1 MAAIP
6 GVLCAAHTRL
16 VMNVDA
22 DLAALRSF
30 LTANGVDGYLIDD
43 DAADADQRYVSG
55 FTAPDPYQTLVTR
68 DGVSLLVSGLEYGR
82 ATAEA
87 TADSVTRR
95 AAYDYQQLVAEHG
108 QYEGTIRTIAAF
120 LADHD
125 VDSIAVPRTF
135 PTGTA
140 DGLREHGLAVT
151 VEPDG
156 IVTDIRATKT
166 DWELEQVRA
175 SQRANEAAMAR
186 AEALLAAAEI
196 EDGTLVHD
204 GEPLTSERVKE
215 AIEITLLGH
224 GCGLDDTI
232 VACGADAADPHDRGS
247 GPLAADELI
256 VIDIFPR
263 DKDTGYHADMTRTFV
278 RGDPSPEAKRRY
290 EVTRRAYEAA
300 LEAVEAGVTGAD
312 VHDAACDVIEDAG
325 YATLRSDPST
335 ETGFIHSTGH
345 GVGLDVH
352 ERPSVSPAGGELQP
366 GHVIS
371 IEPGLYDPAVGGVR
385 IEDLVVVTDDGY
397 ENLTDYRVELEPTA
411 NDSQ

>member
-1 MAAIP
+1 
-6 GVLCAAHTRL
+6 
-16 VMNVDA
+16 MNVDA
-22 DLAALRSF
+22 ELSALREFLAADGL
-30 LTANGVDGYLIDD
+30 DGYLIDD
-43 DAADADQRYVSG
+43 DASDSDQRYVSG
-55 FTAPDPYQTLVTR
+55 FTAPDPYQTLVTD
-68 DGVSLLVSGLEYGR
+68 DGVHLLVSGLEYGR
-82 ATAEA
+82 ASAEA
-87 TADSVTRR
+87 NADSITRR

-108 QYEGTIRTIAAF
+108 RYEGTIRTIAAF

-125 VDSIAVPRTF
+125 VDAIAVPRTF

-166 DWELEQVRA
+166 DWELEQIRA
-175 SQRANEAAMAR
+175 SQRANETAMAR
-186 AEALLAAAEI
+186 AEELIATAEI

-204 GEPLTSERVKE
+204 DEPLTSERVKE
-215 AIEITLLGH
+215 EIEISLLRH
-224 GCGLDDTI
+224 GCGLDETI

-247 GPLAADELI
+247 GPLGAGELI

-263 DKDTGYHADMTRTFV
+263 DKETGYHADMTRTFA
-278 RGDPSPEAKRRY
+278 RGDPGAEARRRY
-290 EVTRRAYEAA
+290 EVTREAYEAA

-325 YATLRSDPST
+325 YATLRSDPNT

-352 ERPSVSPAGGELQP
+352 EQPSVSPAGGELRP

-371 IEPGLYDPAVGGVR
+371 IEPGLYDPDVGGVR
-385 IEDLVVVTDDGY
+385 IEDLVVVTADGY
-397 ENLTDYRVELEPTA
+397 ENLTEYRVGLEPMA
-411 NDSQ
+411 GDPR